1 MIKISVLDPLLKNRI
16 KIFSNVQAAV
26 KNLAIN
32 VTFHEENKR
41 NLNHLKDKTFTTPLV
56 MINGNVKS
64 SGRIP
69 DIEEITKWLE
79 LQTIK
84 IY

>member
-1 MIKISVLDPLLKNRI
+1 MITISVLDPLLKNRLE
-16 KIFSNVQAAV
+16 IFSNVQAAV

-32 VTFHEENKR
+32 VIFQEENKR
-41 NLNHLKDKTFTTPLV
+41 NLNHLKDKNFTTPLV

-69 DIEEITKWLE
+69 AIEEITKWLE
-79 LQTIK
+79 VKEIR
-84 IY
+84 IC

>member
-1 MIKISVLDPLLKNRI
+1 MIRICVFDPLLKNRN

-32 VTFHEENKR
+32 VIFHEENKR
-41 NLNHLKDKTFTTPLV
+41 NLNYLKAKTPLI
-56 MINGNVKS
+56 MINGNIKS

-79 LQTIK
+79 VKEIK
-84 IY
+84 IC

>member
-1 MIKISVLDPLLKNRI
+1 MIKICVFDPRLENRN
-16 KIFSNVQAAV
+16 KILSNVQAAV

-32 VTFHEENKR
+32 VIFREENKR
-41 NLNHLKDKTFTTPLV
+41 NLYYLKDKTFNTPLI

-79 LQTIK
+79 VKKIK
-84 IY
+84 IC

>member
-1 MIKISVLDPLLKNRI
+1 MIKICVFDPLLKNRN

-32 VTFHEENKR
+32 VIFHEENKGT
-41 NLNHLKDKTFTTPLV
+41 LNYLKDKTFTTPLIMV
-56 MINGNVKS
+56 NGNIKS

-79 LQTIK
+79 VKEIR
-84 IY
+84 IC